1 MQKKKPEFK
10 RRIVLQ
16 RRHPASLALKLAP
29 KLAYRSSGWVNT
41 GQCASTN
48 HQCSTSS
55 LLHTQNAPTY
65 QTFKL
70 FSVFAASLSW
80 LNDTLTAAF
89 IS

>member
-29 KLAYRSSGWVNT
+29 KLAIPQLWVT

-70 FSVFAASLSW
+70 FSVFAASLSPRW
-80 LNDTLTAAF
+80 LNDNPHSSLH
-89 IS
+89 